1 MAHFIKLYISTIV
14 MLLILDGVWL
24 GLIATPFYKN
34 ELGAMARRQGDVL
47 TPIWSAAVVVY
58 LVLALGIIWFVL
70 PRVSPANPIVSAAAW
85 GVAFGLVTYGVY
97 DWTNRATLAGY
108 SLRLTLIDMLWGGVI
123 CGVSS
128 LVASALD
135 RWYS

>member
-1 MAHFIKLYISTIV
+1 MSHFIKLYISTIV

-24 GLIATPFYKN
+24 GLIATPFYKT
-34 ELGAMARRQGDVL
+34 ELGTMARRQGDVL
-47 TPIWSAAVVVY
+47 TPIWSAAIVVY

-70 PRVSPANPIVSAAAW
+70 PRVSLANPALSSVAW

-108 SLRLTLIDMLWGGVI
+108 SLRLTLVDMVWGGVI

-128 LVASALD
+128 VVASSLD
-135 RWYS
+135 RWFS